1 MSFFQ
6 ENNQISSASCSEYSE
21 MFSEDNPTYPAMN
34 DNILLNISHNLKNN
48 PGFYFQ
54 VLELMKQ
61 LNISVSSKAADESVD
76 WNQQPAQNESKSK
89 EFETRTKRTFRTYI
103 IPSPMILEA
112 QANRELRKKTLFEGY
127 SQWIPAP
134 MKFEPPEYIFDKKKI
149 IGLCSKETSNMNEL
163 GKALEEKPIQLITD
177 EKIISDQLKKDQLYK
192 YTKFK
197 SYEPGI
203 KSNTLIVKN
212 LSKFTRLEDLKK
224 LFYRYI
230 IESEDE
236 IHIRQYTCNRKRYRC
251 NVTFKLL
258 ANPSKRSEG
267 EHLIE
272 KARQETNGFLLGG
285 RPIYVFYGLVEN
297 HK

>member
-6 ENNQISSASCSEYSE
+6 ENNQISSASCREYSE
-21 MFSEDNPTYPAMN
+21 KFSEDNQTYPAMD

-61 LNISVSSKAADESVD
+61 LNISVSSKAVDESVD
-76 WNQQPAQNESKSK
+76 WNQQPAQNESKSE
-89 EFETRTKRTFRTYI
+89 EFETRTKRIFRTYI

-127 SQWIPAP
+127 SQWVPVP

-149 IGLCSKETSNMNEL
+149 IGLCSKVTSNINEL
-163 GKALEEKPIQLITD
+163 GKAPEEKPFQLTD
-177 EKIISDQLKKDQLYK
+177 EKIISDQLKKDQFYK

-230 IESEDE
+230 IENEDE

-258 ANPSKRSEG
+258 ANPSRRSEG

-285 RPIYVFYGLVEN
+285 RPIYVSYGLVEN